1 MKDDLNY
8 VHSRVEQG
16 HTREHDQEPQCDERP
31 GFQRTASTRAHRA
44 GRFKGGGLRLDPAQ
58 RNESMG

>member
-16 HTREHDQEPQCDERP
+16 HSREHDQELNDDCNQEDDCDSRE
-31 GFQRTASTRAHRA
+31 TD
-44 GRFKGGGLRLDPAQ
+44 K
-58 RNESMG
+58 